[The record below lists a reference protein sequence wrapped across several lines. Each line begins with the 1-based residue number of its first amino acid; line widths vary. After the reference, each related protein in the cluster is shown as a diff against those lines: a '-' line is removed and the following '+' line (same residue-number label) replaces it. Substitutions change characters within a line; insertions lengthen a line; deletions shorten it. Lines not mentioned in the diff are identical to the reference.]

1 MANPQVATVPATEPV
16 TLDEVKRHLRI
27 EITNSDDDDLLN
39 DLTQA
44 ARSRAE
50 AFLNRRLVTQTL
62 DYFVDAFPAT
72 DFIEL
77 PGGRLQSITSLKYTD
92 SDDSETTWTSTNYFA
107 STTDEPGRL
116 NLAYNISWPTA
127 TLKPRD
133 AIVVR
138 YVAGYGAA
146 SAVPYGIRAG
156 IMLAIGH
163 IFHNRSEVVIQQGVT
178 AIEIPQA
185 AEALWWPH
193 RILIP

>member
-1 MANPQVATVPATEPV
+1 MANPQVATAPATEPV

-27 EITNSDDDDLLN
+27 ELADSDHDLLLT
-39 DLTQA
+39 DLMEA
-44 ARSRAE
+44 ARSRCE

-62 DYFVDAFPAT
+62 DYFVDAFPAQ

-77 PGGRLQSITSLKYTD
+77 PGGRLASVTSLKYTD
-92 SDDSETTWTSTNYFA
+92 SDDVETTWTATNYFA
-107 STTDEPGRL
+107 STTAEPGRL
-116 NLAYNISWPTA
+116 NLAFNISWPTA

-133 AIVVR
+133 AVVVR

-146 SAVPYGIRAG
+146 SAVPLGIRAG

-163 IFHNRSEVVIQQGVT
+163 LFHNRSEVVVQQGVT
-178 AIEIPQA
+178 AIELPQA
-185 AEALWWPH
+185 SEALWWPH

>member
-16 TLDEVKRHLRI
+16 TLDEVKRRLRI

-44 ARSRAE
+44 ARARAE

-62 DYFVDAFPAT
+62 DFFVDAFPAT

-77 PGGRLQSITSLKYTD
+77 PGGRLASITSLKYTD
-92 SDDSETTWTSTNYFA
+92 SDNLETTWTATNYFA
-107 STTDEPGRL
+107 SITAEPGRL
-116 NLAYNISWPTA
+116 HLAFNISWPTA

-133 AIVVR
+133 AVVVR
-138 YVAGYGAA
+138 YVVGYGAA
-146 SAVPYGIRAG
+146 AAVPFGIRAG
-156 IMLAIGH
+156 MMLAIGH
-163 IFHNRSEVVIQQGVT
+163 LFHNRSDVVIQQGVT

-185 AEALWWPH
+185 A
-193 RILIP
+193 